1 MDELS
6 GGSCGWTMDGTMDEL
21 SGGSCGWTINGT
33 MDELSGDT
41 PASAHGLP
49 SLLLMPVFPQ
59 RRLRFPSASCFGFA
73 VVWTFRL
80 AAVAADVGPWMS
92 SPVAALAGLWI
103 G

>member
-1 MDELS
+1 
-6 GGSCGWTMDGTMDEL
+6 MDEL
-21 SGGSCGWTINGT
+21 SGGSCGWTIDGT

-80 AAVAADVGPWMS
+80 AAVAVDVGPWMS